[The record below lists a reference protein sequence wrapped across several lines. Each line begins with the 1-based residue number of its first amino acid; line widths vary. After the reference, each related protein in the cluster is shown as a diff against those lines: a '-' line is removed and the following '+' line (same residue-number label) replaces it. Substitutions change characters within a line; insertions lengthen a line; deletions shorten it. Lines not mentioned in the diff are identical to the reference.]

1 MRAEEIKNRDGVV
14 FGPADMIEQPFQS
27 SRIGN
32 NTCQRIRPA
41 KIVTG
46 ISGNRTRRH
55 AWKRSAGPI
64 QQRILHGYAG
74 RDELAQH
81 ELAIRTNTGDVALV
95 VKMIGRNE
103 EIVDLKLGY
112 VLGLRRDGGLYARIV
127 ECGPRIWH
135 RVGRDCRDIWAAGS
149 V

>member
-1 MRAEEIKNRDGVV
+1 
-14 FGPADMIEQPFQS
+14 MIEQS
-27 SRIGN
+27 LRRTRIGN
-32 NTCQRIRPA
+32 NTCQRIRTT

-46 ISGNRTRRH
+46 ISRNGARRH
-55 AWKRSAGPI
+55 AWKRSAGPV
-64 QQRILHGYAG
+64 QQRILHGYAS

-112 VLGLRRDGGLYARIV
+112 VLGLRRDGRLYARI
-127 ECGPRIWH
+127 
-135 RVGRDCRDIWAAGS
+135 
-149 V
+149 